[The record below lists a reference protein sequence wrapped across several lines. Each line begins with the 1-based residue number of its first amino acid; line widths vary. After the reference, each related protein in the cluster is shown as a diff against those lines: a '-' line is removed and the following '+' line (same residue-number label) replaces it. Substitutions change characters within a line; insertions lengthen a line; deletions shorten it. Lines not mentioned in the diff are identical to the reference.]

1 MGNKLIDILME
12 TDPEKLERNST
23 HDIEIKRLSRVFG
36 APFLVTVKAV
46 PGERYSELVVSMI
59 DGEGSTDFSK
69 AYGANLQVAMEGIVS
84 PDVKNRDLQKHF
96 GCATPKDLME
106 KLFNGGEITKIADTV
121 TDMSGYGKDPEEKV
135 KNLSTRTVK

>member
-46 PGERYSELVVSMI
+46 PGERYSELYPDHPHLCGSDGQVSSAI
-59 DGEGSTDFSK
+59 HVPRTR
-69 AYGANLQVAMEGIVS
+69 
-84 PDVKNRDLQKHF
+84 P
-96 GCATPKDLME
+96 
-106 KLFNGGEITKIADTV
+106 
-121 TDMSGYGKDPEEKV
+121 PE
-135 KNLSTRTVK
+135 LPL